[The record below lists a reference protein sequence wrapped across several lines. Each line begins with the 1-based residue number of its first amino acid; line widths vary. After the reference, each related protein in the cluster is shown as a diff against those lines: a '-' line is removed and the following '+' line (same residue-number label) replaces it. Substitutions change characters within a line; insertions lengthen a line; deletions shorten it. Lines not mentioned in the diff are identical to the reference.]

1 MTSYCDAHIHL
12 FYANEPF
19 FDKNEQYFCVTSC
32 HSKEEFES
40 FGRYSQVASSQ
51 ATCESGV
58 PPFANAHCQ
67 QAGNFGATY
76 PTAETFPRQN
86 LRFWRDSLKNCLTV
100 FDPAGRSLP
109 TADASPRQNRR
120 FCRDSLKTCLAS
132 FDPAGR
138 SLPTAYASYGIHPQ
152 IVTPSYLKNDFPTEL
167 SYLESLLDEKKL
179 IAIGECG
186 FDFFTPEFKAAATE
200 QEIVFKEQ
208 LRLAQKYGV
217 PLLFHLRKSIEKIF
231 SYSGELKKLPSVIF
245 HSFPGTFRE
254 AESLKKHGINAF
266 FSFGKPILNGK
277 KSAIECVEKLPLQ
290 NLLFETDAPYQ
301 TLKGEKETLPGD
313 IKKVYQRACELRK
326 ISLEEMTESILEN
339 FMRAYFQS

>member
-12 FYANEPF
+12 FYAKEPF

-40 FGRYSQVASSQ
+40 FGRYGQ
-51 ATCESGV
+51 AVFQPSCPSGFSGLRLSA
-58 PPFANAHCQ
+58 PFFRSPCSLQNGCAAP
-67 QAGNFGATY
+67 TI
-76 PTAETFPRQN
+76 PTAFAA
-86 LRFWRDSLKNCLTV
+86 F
-100 FDPAGRSLP
+100 
-109 TADASPRQNRR
+109 
-120 FCRDSLKTCLAS
+120 
-132 FDPAGR
+132 
-138 SLPTAYASYGIHPQ
+138 ASYGIHPQ

-167 SYLESLLDEKKL
+167 SYLESLLSEKKI

-186 FDFFTPEFKAAATE
+186 FDFFTPEFKATATE

-217 PLLFHLRKSIEKIF
+217 PLLLHLRKSIEKIF

-254 AESLKKHGINAF
+254 ADSLKKHGINAF

-326 ISLEEMTESILEN
+326 SSLEEMTESILEN

>member
-1 MTSYCDAHIHL
+1 MEA
-12 FYANEPF
+12 F
-19 FDKNEQYFCVTSC
+19 Q
-32 HSKEEFES
+32 
-40 FGRYSQVASSQ
+40 
-51 ATCESGV
+51 
-58 PPFANAHCQ
+58 
-67 QAGNFGATY
+67 
-76 PTAETFPRQN
+76 RQN
-86 LRFWRDSLKNCLTV
+86 HRFCRD
-100 FDPAGRSLP
+100 FAPAGRSL
-109 TADASPRQNRR
+109 D
-120 FCRDSLKTCLAS
+120 
-132 FDPAGR
+132 
-138 SLPTAYASYGIHPQ
+138 TAYASYGIHPQ
-152 IVTPSYLKNDFPTEL
+152 IVTPSYLKNDFPMDL
-167 SYLESLLDEKKL
+167 SYLESLLSEKKI

-186 FDFFTPEFKAAATE
+186 FDFFTPEFKATATE

-217 PLLFHLRKSIEKIF
+217 PLLLHLRKSIEKIF

-254 AESLKKHGINAF
+254 ADSLKKHGINAF

-277 KSAIECVEKLPLQ
+277 KSTIECVEKLPLQ

-326 ISLEEMTESILEN
+326 ISLEEMDESILEN

>member
-1 MTSYCDAHIHL
+1 M
-12 FYANEPF
+12 
-19 FDKNEQYFCVTSC
+19 TSC

-40 FGRYSQVASSQ
+40 FGRYGQAVFQPSCPSGYPHFRYSLHSSASLR
-51 ATCESGV
+51 
-58 PPFANAHCQ
+58 NAC
-67 QAGNFGATY
+67 GGATI
-76 PTAETFPRQN
+76 PTEKAFPRQN
-86 LRFWRDSLKNCLTV
+86 HRFCRDSLKNCLTV
-100 FDPAGRSLP
+100 FAPAGRSLP
-109 TADASPRQNRR
+109 TAEALPCQNHR
-120 FCRDSLKTCLAS
+120 FWRDSLKTCLAS
-132 FDPAGR
+132 FAPAGR

-152 IVTPSYLKNDFPTEL
+152 IVTSSYLKNDFPMDL
-167 SYLESLLDEKKL
+167 SYLESLLSEKKI

-186 FDFFTPEFKAAATE
+186 FDFFTPEFKATTTE

-217 PLLFHLRKSIEKIF
+217 PLLLHLRKSIEKIF

-277 KSAIECVEKLPLQ
+277 KSAIECVRKLPLQ

-313 IKKVYQRACELRK
+313 IKTVYQRACELRK

>member
-1 MTSYCDAHIHL
+1 MD
-12 FYANEPF
+12 
-19 FDKNEQYFCVTSC
+19 
-32 HSKEEFES
+32 
-40 FGRYSQVASSQ
+40 
-51 ATCESGV
+51 
-58 PPFANAHCQ
+58 
-67 QAGNFGATY
+67 
-76 PTAETFPRQN
+76 
-86 LRFWRDSLKNCLTV
+86 
-100 FDPAGRSLP
+100 
-109 TADASPRQNRR
+109 
-120 FCRDSLKTCLAS
+120 
-132 FDPAGR
+132 
-138 SLPTAYASYGIHPQ
+138 
-152 IVTPSYLKNDFPTEL
+152 L
-167 SYLESLLDEKKL
+167 SYLESLLSEKKI

-186 FDFFTPEFKAAATE
+186 FDFFTPEFKATATE

-217 PLLFHLRKSIEKIF
+217 PLLLHLRKSIEKIF
-231 SYSGELKKLPSVIF
+231 SYSGKLKKLPSVIF

-254 AESLKKHGINAF
+254 ADSLKKHGINAF

-277 KSAIECVEKLPLQ
+277 KSAIECARKLPLQ

>member
-1 MTSYCDAHIHL
+1 LTSYCDAHIHL
-12 FYANEPF
+12 FYAKEPF

-40 FGRYSQVASSQ
+40 FGRYGQ
-51 ATCESGV
+51 AVFQPSCPSGFSGFRCRSIA
-58 PPFANAHCQ
+58 PLRSTT
-67 QAGNFGATY
+67 ATAA
-76 PTAETFPRQN
+76 PTI
-86 LRFWRDSLKNCLTV
+86 
-100 FDPAGRSLP
+100 
-109 TADASPRQNRR
+109 
-120 FCRDSLKTCLAS
+120 
-132 FDPAGR
+132 
-138 SLPTAYASYGIHPQ
+138 PTAYPSYGIHPQ
-152 IVTPSYLKNDFPTEL
+152 IVKSSYLKSDFPTEL
-167 SYLESLLDEKKL
+167 TYLENLLSEKK
-179 IAIGECG
+179 IVAVGECG
-186 FDFFTPEFKAAATE
+186 FDFFTPEFKASATE

-217 PLLFHLRKSIEKIF
+217 PLLLHLRKSIEKIF

-245 HSFPGTFRE
+245 HSFPGTLRE

-277 KSAIECVEKLPLQ
+277 KSAIECVKNLPLQ
-290 NLLFETDAPYQ
+290 NIIFETDAPYQ